1 MRKALSDGSRYTLQA
16 AWEGGAQGVLC
27 RCAWRKGQEGGLALG
42 ETLGG
47 AAACCSDLSSV
58 DSRRDLLCRIDSHL
72 LLSP

>member
-1 MRKALSDGSRYTLQA
+1 MTEVDIPCRLPGKEVPRAYCA
-16 AWEGGAQGVLC
+16 GVLGG
-27 RCAWRKGQEGGLALG
+27 RGQEGGLALG